1 MSEITKLTGLALL
14 LLAAGCSAH
23 RTRVDCDGR
32 LHPINAPAPA
42 AVSAKPAGATS
53 TPEPDRE

>member
-42 AVSAKPAGATS
+42 AVSAKPESGHS
-53 TPEPDRE
+53 TAEPDRE

>member
-1 MSEITKLTGLALL
+1 MSGFMRLTGFVLL

-32 LHPINAPAPA
+32 LHPINTPAPA
-42 AVSAKPAGATS
+42 AVSAKPESGNS
-53 TPEPDRE
+53 TAEPERE

>member
-1 MSEITKLTGLALL
+1 MSGFMRLTGFVLL

-32 LHPINAPAPA
+32 LHPINTPAPA
-42 AVSAKPAGATS
+42 AVSAKPAGGNIDSGA
-53 TPEPDRE
+53 